1 MNNMKV
7 FLKKPLN
14 LIISL
19 YRYYINFSGPI
30 YCAIYWSSLSSCLH
44 GISQSKWHRRSF
56 FCEGDGLPRSPKF
69 SGNIW
74 GRAGHVCKKRVAER
88 GMYEF

>member
-1 MNNMKV
+1 MDTEHWYAIDTR
-7 FLKKPLN
+7 FTAS
-14 LIISL
+14 LIIS
-19 YRYYINFSGPI
+19 YQFSGPI
-30 YCAIYWSSLSSCLH
+30 YCPIYWSSLSSCLY

-56 FCEGDGLPRSPKF
+56 FCERDGLPRSSKF

-88 GMYEF
+88 GMNEF